1 MKIQTKISMILA
13 AVLIAVAGYSQT
25 SDSRESLKFGIKVG
39 GNLSNIYDEEGKD
52 FIAENKIGFVGG
64 AFIAIP
70 LGKFIGIQPE
80 VMYSEKGFKA
90 TGKTLLGSY
99 DFKRTLSYLDIPIQ
113 FQLKPIKEV
122 TILVGPQFSY
132 LLRTKNDFNGNTSTT
147 EQDDINADNYK
158 KNIFGFVIGAD
169 FNFDPLVIG
178 VRGAWDINK
187 SDANGDTSTPRY
199 KNQVL
204 QLTLGFAF

>member
-1 MKIQTKISMILA
+1 MKIQTKILTLFI
-13 AVLIAVAGYSQT
+13 AVLIESAAYSQT
-25 SDSRESLKFGIKVG
+25 TDSRQRLKFGMKAG
-39 GNLSNIYDEEGKD
+39 GNLSNVYDTDGKD
-52 FIAENKIGFVGG
+52 FVADNKIGLAFGGFVS
-64 AFIAIP
+64 IP
-70 LGKFIGIQPE
+70 FGQFIGFQPE

-90 TGKTLLGSY
+90 TGKTLLGNY
-99 DFKRTLSYLDIPIQ
+99 DFSRTLTYLDIPLQ
-113 FQLKPIKEV
+113 LQLKPIEEV

-132 LLRTKNDFNGNTSTT
+132 LLKTKNDFNGNTSTT

-169 FNFDPLVIG
+169 FNFYPIVVG

-204 QLTLGFAF
+204 QLTLGFVF